1 MITGSSP
8 QLSECVHFRERTSVK
23 IWKETQ
29 HTAHISSCFIYG
41 TLGHSGRFH
50 RFQVILDAYLH
61 FTINFNIKMGVYFFL
76 FFKDL
81 FREYIS
87 DYHFFLWYVWY
98 CFCHH
103 LYSID
108 SLVFSLVCR
117 IFISVEQ
124 GCENIESLLTTAK
137 QHRHIWTF
145 LGVFT

>member
-76 FFKDL
+76 FLKIYLGSIFLIITSFYGMFDTV
-81 FREYIS
+81 FAIIYI
-87 DYHFFLWYVWY
+87 V
-98 CFCHH
+98 
-103 LYSID
+103 
-108 SLVFSLVCR
+108 
-117 IFISVEQ
+117 
-124 GCENIESLLTTAK
+124 
-137 QHRHIWTF
+137 
-145 LGVFT
+145 